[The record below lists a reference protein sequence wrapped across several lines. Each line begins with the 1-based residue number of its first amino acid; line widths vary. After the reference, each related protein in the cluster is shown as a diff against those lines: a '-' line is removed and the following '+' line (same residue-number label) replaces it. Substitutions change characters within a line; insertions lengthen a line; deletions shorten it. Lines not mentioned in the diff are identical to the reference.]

1 MIRISLLSIAFALG
15 MTSAASGDDAE
26 PYQPV
31 HLPSCEVFRVPGVG
45 DVCGYRDVAS
55 WRAVL
60 RVDADLTEA
69 RAVAAAAAAR
79 ADAETERAA
88 ALAAALKI
96 REGSVAN
103 LQRSLA
109 AERAALKER
118 DRQYQHE
125 IHRPR
130 WGTWLAWGVAVAAT
144 GVAIGVT
151 VSR

>member
-1 MIRISLLSIAFALG
+1 M
-15 MTSAASGDDAE
+15 
-26 PYQPV
+26 
-31 HLPSCEVFRVPGVG
+31 PGVG
-45 DVCGYRDVAS
+45 EVCGYRDVAA

-79 ADAETERAA
+79 ADAEAERATALEA
-88 ALAAALKI
+88 ALRV
-96 REGSVAN
+96 REGALAG

-130 WGTWLAWGVAVAAT
+130 WGTWLAWGVAVAAS

>member
-1 MIRISLLSIAFALG
+1 MTRILLLSIACVLG
-15 MTSAASGDDAE
+15 TTSARGDDA

-45 DVCGYRDVAS
+45 EVCGYRDVAA

-60 RVDADLTEA
+60 RADADLTES
-69 RAVAAAAAAR
+69 RAIAAAAAAR
-79 ADAETERAA
+79 ADAEAERAA
-88 ALAAALKI
+88 ALDAALKI
-96 REGSVAN
+96 REGTVAG

-151 VSR
+151 VTR